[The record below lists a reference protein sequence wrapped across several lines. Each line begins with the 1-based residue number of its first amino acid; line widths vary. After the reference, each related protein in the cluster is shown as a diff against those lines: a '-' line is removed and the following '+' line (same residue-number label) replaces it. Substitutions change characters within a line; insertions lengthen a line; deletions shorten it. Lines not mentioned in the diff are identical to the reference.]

1 MSTIAV
7 KKVKLG
13 DNADTSKNFLIEVP
27 AVSDGTLTIKRE
39 DGTAV
44 LSIDANG
51 KAVIPGVVGTV
62 AQVGGIPTGQIVER
76 GSNANGEY
84 VRFADGTQICT
95 SPLLP
100 VNDTSAPHIRRTV
113 WTFPSSFPALPACT
127 GNYAIAI
134 GTGAREKVATVSG
147 PVSITQGFVAVA
159 SNSIDLTPYTN
170 PGDAS
175 LIAIGR
181 WF

>member
-27 AVSDGTLTIKRE
+27 AVADGTLTIKRE

-44 LSIDANG
+44 LSIAADG

-62 AQVGGIPTGQIVER
+62 AQVGGIPTGQVVER
-76 GSNANGEY
+76 GSNANGTY

-95 SPLLP
+95 GSVLYT
-100 VNDTSAPHIRRTV
+100 NDVTNATGSLFMSASQD
-113 WTFPSSFPALPACT
+113 FSLPAAFTSVSARCAYSPSFGGTWLT
-127 GNYAIAI
+127 GESGVGAGAIRIRAMRAAS
-134 GTGAREKVATVSG
+134 TTTDFTVEY
-147 PVSITQGFVAVA
+147 FV
-159 SNSIDLTPYTN
+159 
-170 PGDAS
+170 
-175 LIAIGR
+175 IGR

>member
-13 DNADTSKNFLIEVP
+13 DNADLSKNFLIEVP
-27 AVSDGTLTIKRE
+27 AVADGTLTIKRE
-39 DGTAV
+39 NGTAV

-62 AQVGGIPTGQIVER
+62 AQVGGVPTGQVVER

-84 VRFADGTQICT
+84 VRFADGTQICHRANI
-95 SPLLP
+95 SMG
-100 VNDTSAPHIRRTV
+100 NTV
-113 WTFPSSFPALPACT
+113 LGTTLYYSNELTWTFPASFLDRPR
-127 GNYAIAI
+127 I
-134 GTGAREKVATVSG
+134 VSG
-147 PVSITQGFVAVA
+147 SDSGSTRLFGAGTCHSATESFIVLTANA
-159 SNSIDLTPYTN
+159 AYSNRIGYFT
-170 PGDAS
+170 
-175 LIAIGR
+175 AIGR

>member
-27 AVSDGTLTIKRE
+27 AVADGTLTIKRE
-39 DGTAV
+39 NGTSV
-44 LSIDANG
+44 LSIDATG

-62 AQVGGIPTGQIVER
+62 AQVGGIPTGQVVER

-84 VRFADGTQICT
+84 ARFADGTQICWQFLT
-95 SPLLP
+95 SS
-100 VNDTSAPHIRRTV
+100 SAGAVI
-113 WTFPSSFPALPACT
+113 WNFPAVFASSVVRFAFTAQDSNSVVVTSEGPPLP
-127 GNYAIAI
+127 GSIAI
-134 GTGAREKVATVSG
+134 SAFNHLNARV
-147 PVSITQGFVAVA
+147 
-159 SNSIDLTPYTN
+159 NSIGLR
-170 PGDAS
+170 GM
-175 LIAIGR
+175 AIGR